1 MSSSNVLVNDKVR
14 IKVKF
19 VDIDSTTGD
28 QVEVEPVPPVPVTV
42 KDSSG
47 NLIESGNA
55 TALTASTYYY
65 DYTPTQPGTY
75 TVKFVGTIVN
85 LNFATPTTTQIPVSQ
100 QLYVSTPTEE
110 YRPTITLRESE
121 TITFAPNLIPLY
133 IDPETIRSYFPD
145 ATLLE
150 IGELVH
156 GFSHEIN
163 TIFGITDPNLE
174 PASLVEEDYPNPVDI
189 LSNYGVNPYTI
200 FEYIKAA
207 VCCELS
213 RTYGFGGDD
222 ELSLQLADLQ
232 ITNRSFP
239 RNSVNRGNATTWCQI
254 AAALRKEIVAF
265 KVGMSAVLPK
275 GLPAKRTESAGV
287 TVDPA
292 TGGLI
297 YLSDKDLYGKNKR
310 ITPKDDPMPDRGLRK
325 YD

>member
-1 MSSSNVLVNDKVR
+1 MTINNVLVNDTVR

-19 VDIDSTTGD
+19 VDVDPTNGSQTEVSPVAVLVNIKDSNNNTIISTTA
-28 QVEVEPVPPVPVTV
+28 TSLT
-42 KDSSG
+42 SSQ
-47 NLIESGNA
+47 
-55 TALTASTYYY
+55 YYY
-65 DYTPTQPGTY
+65 D
-75 TVKFVGTIVN
+75 F
-85 LNFATPTTTQIPVSQ
+85 TPTTAGEYRITFTGTLLSGSTITVNQ

-110 YRPTITLRESE
+110 YRPTITLRADE
-121 TITFAPNLIPLY
+121 TITFAPNIAPLY
-133 IDPETIRSYFPD
+133 IDPESIRAYYPD

-163 TIFGITDPNLE
+163 TIFGITDPNTD
-174 PASLVEEDYPNPVDI
+174 PVSVVEEDAPDPVKI
-189 LSNYGVNPYTI
+189 LANYGVNPYTI

-222 ELSLQLADLQ
+222 EQSLQLADLQ
-232 ITNRSFP
+232 ITNRSIP
-239 RNSVNRGNATTWCQI
+239 RDSVNRGNATTWCQI

-275 GLPAKRTESAGV
+275 GLPARRTESAGV
-287 TVDPA
+287 TTDPA
-292 TGGLI
+292 TGALI

-310 ITPKDDPMPDRGLRK
+310 VTPKDDPMPDRSLKK